1 MYRTIR
7 PVVMYLFIAIL
18 SLIVLHN
25 ANTLLLENIDQA
37 ENCVTRREFD
47 SEIQA
52 LKTII
57 AELNSTIAK
66 GTCNYFL
73 KIYLPIIV
81 IIYIECFTP
90 YRKYFGHIK
99 GWAGVS
105 TIKRIRR
112 ISGRRCRVFM

>member
-1 MYRTIR
+1 
-7 PVVMYLFIAIL
+7 MYLFIAIL
-18 SLIVLHN
+18 SLIVLPD

-66 GTCNYFL
+66 GTCIYFL
-73 KIYLPIIV
+73 QIYLLVIV
-81 IIYIECFTP
+81 IIYI
-90 YRKYFGHIK
+90 YS
-99 GWAGVS
+99 VL
-105 TIKRIRR
+105 RR
-112 ISGRRCRVFM
+112 IGNISAI

>member
-18 SLIVLHN
+18 SLIVFNN

-37 ENCVTRREFD
+37 ENCVKRREFD

-52 LKTII
+52 LKAVI

-66 GTCNYFL
+66 GTF
-73 KIYLPIIV
+73 IYSL
-81 IIYIECFTP
+81 
-90 YRKYFGHIK
+90 
-99 GWAGVS
+99 
-105 TIKRIRR
+105 
-112 ISGRRCRVFM
+112 